1 MDGDAESGRGRAER
15 KSGRDGR
22 PRPPARPADAESVTV
37 PADVLDLYRRFS
49 LYNSPYPA
57 HDDACAIDLYPESN
71 DGLSPVSGEVL
82 ETRTVRAPPK
92 PYAHEEEYL
101 ILVDAGE
108 YVARILHV
116 EPEVE
121 AGDSV
126 AVGDR
131 LGPMIRSGFFA
142 PWVGNHV
149 HLGFRRR
156 DQNPHRATGSLPVV
170 ADAPVEPVRWDGVGT
185 VVETGETY
193 AILDEP
199 THPAPGDR
207 WAAVAAV
214 AERSSAARRTPSGD
228 DAEAEGSADPLA
240 VALDGGLAH
249 YAAGGVLSDGADG
262 RTLSFLGYP
271 VGTAE
276 GRNVAWDAFDVV
288 ANGDR
293 ITGISLFAGS
303 SADFGA
309 KLVCPDRAFEV
320 GERVTVELRSSEDPI
335 RLG

>member
-1 MDGDAESGRGRAER
+1 MDGD
-15 KSGRDGR
+15 DC
-22 PRPPARPADAESVTV
+22 ARIS
-37 PADVLDLYRRFS
+37 ADVLDRYRRFS

-57 HDDACAIDLYPESN
+57 HDDACAIDLYPASN
-71 DGLSPVSGEVL
+71 DGLSPVSGDVV

-101 ILVDAGE
+101 VLIDTGD

-116 EPEVE
+116 RPEVE
-121 AGDSV
+121 VGDSV
-126 AVGDR
+126 EVGDR

-156 DQNPHRATGSLPVV
+156 DQNPHRAGGSLPVV
-170 ADAPVEPVRWDGVGT
+170 ADVSVEPVPWDGTGT

-193 AILDEP
+193 AVLDEP

-207 WAAVAAV
+207 WAAVA
-214 AERSSAARRTPSGD
+214 GD
-228 DAEAEGSADPLA
+228 CGLSP

-249 YAAGGVLSDGADG
+249 YSRGGVLSPGADG
-262 RTLSFLGYP
+262 RTVSFLGHP
-271 VGTAE
+271 VGTVA
-276 GRNVAWDAFDVV
+276 GRSVAWDSFDVV

-303 SADFGA
+303 TPEFGA
-309 KLVCPDRAFEV
+309 KLVCPDRSFAAGESVEV
-320 GERVTVELRSSEDPI
+320 EIRETDDPV
-335 RLG
+335 RLD

>member
-1 MDGDAESGRGRAER
+1 M
-15 KSGRDGR
+15 
-22 PRPPARPADAESVTV
+22 TV

-57 HDDACAIDLYPESN
+57 HDDASAIDLYPTSN
-71 DGLSPVSGEVL
+71 DGLSPVAGEVV
-82 ETRTVRAPPK
+82 ETRTVSAPPK

-156 DQNPHRATGSLPVV
+156 DQNPHRAAGSLPVV
-170 ADAPVEPVRWDGVGT
+170 ADAPVEPVRWDGTGT

-199 THPAPGDR
+199 VHPAPGDR
-207 WAAVAAV
+207 WAAVAAE
-214 AERSSAARRTPSGD
+214 ARSDG
-228 DAEAEGSADPLA
+228 DAEPFA

-262 RTLSFLGYP
+262 RTLSFLGHP
-271 VGTAE
+271 VGAVE

-288 ANGDR
+288 VDGDR
-293 ITGISLFAGS
+293 ITGVSLFAGS
-303 SADFGA
+303 TRDFGA
-309 KLVCPDRAFEV
+309 KLVCPDHGFEV
-320 GERVTVELRSSEDPI
+320 GEAVRVEIRESDDPI